1 MSKSIENLS
10 DDFPGIFKDRG
21 DPFFD
26 DAVIIDVNNPDGVG
40 IDDIFSD
47 LPQESIEGIDA
58 GIFNSDEVLSG
69 LPRERSPGA
78 PISGGRSRIPPIDA
92 LAFYIPFHYYPKWWG
107 IYLTVEGL
115 FYLGEQIKLRAP
127 AVPSWVAL
135 DFAKV
140 FLYRHEFFHH
150 KIESFATRMECFSRT
165 SCYALGIEDRYQKT
179 KFTKDWLE
187 ESLAN
192 ACALSY
198 TYAAFNKD
206 PYCMKYLDVS
216 MNALIE
222 IVRES
227 DEGYKQG
234 ANYNLGDYIF
244 STLTFEEGTLEICE
258 EYLLACFPHL
268 KSSGLDI
275 WRTANRTLYPISNVK
290 SRTNYI
296 ISKHSSIRHRL
307 PLDRLFAKPNNIIK
321 AIRHHGIE
329 LKLVPHS
336 GKGSHQKYKVMS
348 GPRSGHA
355 FEIPRKPQSGTIKGI
370 WKQATGESISLTILK
385 AII

>member
-10 DDFPGIFKDRG
+10 ADFPDIFKDRG

-26 DAVIIDVNNPDGVG
+26 DAVIIDVNNPDGVDT
-40 IDDIFSD
+40 DDMFTD
-47 LPQESIEGIDA
+47 LPQQSEVGIDPS
-58 GIFNSDEVLSG
+58 IFNSNQVLSG
-69 LPRERSPGA
+69 LPRERYPGA
-78 PISGGRSRIPPIDA
+78 PTYGGSSRIPPIDA

-127 AVPSWVAL
+127 SVPSRVTL

-179 KFTKDWLE
+179 KYTKDWLE

-198 TYAAFNKD
+198 TYAAFRKD
-206 PYCMKYLDVS
+206 PYCKKYLDDS

-222 IVRES
+222 IVQES

-234 ANYNLGDYIF
+234 ANYSLGDYIF

-275 WRTANRTLYPISNVK
+275 WRTANRTLYPIANVK

-296 ISKHSSIRHRL
+296 ISEHSSMRHRL
-307 PLDRLFAKPNNIIK
+307 PLDRLFAKPKNIIK
-321 AIRHHGIE
+321 AIKRHGVRIKE
-329 LKLVPHS
+329 VPDS

-348 GPRSGHA
+348 GPRCGHA
-355 FEIPRKPQSGTIKGI
+355 FEVPRKPQRGTIKSI
-370 WKQATGESISLTILK
+370 WKQATGENMSLTMLK